1 MIDLKTSKKEN
12 EINDNDQE
20 LSDEKNVDS
29 DSLKINDLFIKIVF
43 QNILSILKSK
53 KFL

>member
-20 LSDEKNVDS
+20 LSDEKNIDS
-29 DSLKINDLFIKIVF
+29 DSLKVNDLFIK
-43 QNILSILKSK
+43 NSISK
-53 KFL
+53 YFIYIKE